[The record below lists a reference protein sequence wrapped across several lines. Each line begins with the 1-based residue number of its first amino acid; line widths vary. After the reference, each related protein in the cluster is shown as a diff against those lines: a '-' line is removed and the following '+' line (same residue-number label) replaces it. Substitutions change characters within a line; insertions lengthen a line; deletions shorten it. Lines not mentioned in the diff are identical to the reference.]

1 MNQNLLIDARR
12 WRNDI
17 SAHGEEWEFRGDLR
31 QDLEMHGQLHAW
43 QSVDGGEGIVEIEAN
58 ATNACYYVHADGD
71 GAWSVV
77 IPHPVEGTRVEGF
90 EDYIVYLDGRLTL
103 NGVEVD
109 NGITS
114 WREAERSARNAQTEA
129 DFAAI

>member
-17 SAHGEEWEFRGDLR
+17 SAHGAEWEFQNDLH

-43 QSVDGGEGIVEIEAN
+43 QSVDGGEGIIEVDCN
-58 ATNACYYVHADGD
+58 GSNACYYVHADGE
-71 GAWSVV
+71 GAWAVTV
-77 IPHPVEGTRVEGF
+77 PHPVDGTPVEGF
-90 EDYIVYLDGRLTL
+90 DYVVHLDGRLTL
-103 NGVEVD
+103 EGVEVD

-114 WREAERSARNAQTEA
+114 WRQAERSARNAQTEA
-129 DFAAI
+129 DLAAI